1 MVLCFFAIIFLILE
15 KTETSTLLSEGV
27 KTMGRR
33 PPEIDVDLYAD
44 VYGPGSGDDIEELL
58 AQGYD
63 IDDLYAVG
71 LLEDDD
77 DLVPS
82 HSVASQEPAGPRPLS
97 DEMKRILKD
106 IEEHPEDY
114 PLPF

>member
-71 LLEDDD
+71 LLEDEPD
-77 DLVPS
+77 PS
-82 HSVASQEPAGPRPLS
+82 QGITSSTFSGSQPVT
-97 DEMKRILKD
+97 DEDRELLQRIKD
-106 IEEHPEDY
+106 NPDDY